1 MVKKKMITSDEKTGS
16 RLAPRQNTASAAS
29 CTAAPAHTL
38 KKYQPTCPPLHP
50 PGSIPTPFSSGAHRP
65 SAHLHPPRWTA
76 QRGSWHPPAPESFS
90 QPCPS
95 CPSLPPASA
104 GPPPLSPRAF
114 SSASIAAAAAAA
126 RRSSSRAARAGSA
139 APAACWAR
147 PRGHRAPSPPAP
159 GAASG
164 HRGGG
169 ERGGRAPG
177 RSGRQPSVG
186 RGSGGC

>member
-1 MVKKKMITSDEKTGS
+1 MVKKKMITSDERTGS

-29 CTAAPAHTL
+29 CIAAPAHTL
-38 KKYQPTCPPLHP
+38 KKYHSPAPPYTLQDPSP
-50 PGSIPTPFSSGAHRP
+50 PHLARGCRP
-65 SAHLHPPRWTA
+65 SAHLHPPRWIA